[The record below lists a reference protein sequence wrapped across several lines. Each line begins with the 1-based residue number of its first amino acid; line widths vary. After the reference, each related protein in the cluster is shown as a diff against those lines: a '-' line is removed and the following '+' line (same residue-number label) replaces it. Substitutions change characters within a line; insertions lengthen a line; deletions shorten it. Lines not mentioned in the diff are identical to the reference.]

1 LSRDAGNQAGANGK
15 GGAARSR
22 LFYWLPRVVKS
33 ERGGFE
39 MNDGSIMKRTALAL
53 LAALI
58 GLGTARADTLEE
70 KAAMCAGCHGEN
82 GVPQEKT
89 TPVIWGQYQGY
100 LYLQLRDYKRGDR
113 KDDQMTPVVDLL
125 ERDDLLALAKYFSE
139 KQWPRLGQPAAPAEV
154 VTRAQRA
161 NGSVGCTGCHQASY
175 LGEGTQPRLAGQW
188 REYMQQT
195 MLDFRTHKRG
205 NNPGMSDLMA
215 ATSED
220 DIKTMA
226 EYLAGL

>member
-1 LSRDAGNQAGANGK
+1 
-15 GGAARSR
+15 
-22 LFYWLPRVVKS
+22 V
-33 ERGGFE
+33 RGGLDT
-39 MNDGSIMKRTALAL
+39 NDGSIMKRTALAL

-58 GLGTARADTLEE
+58 GLGSACADTLEE
-70 KAAMCAGCHGEN
+70 KVAMCAGCHGEN

-139 KQWPRLGQPAAPAEV
+139 KQWPRLGQPAAPADV

-195 MLDFRTHKRG
+195 MLDFRTRKRG

-220 DIKTMA
+220 DIKAMA
-226 EYLAGL
+226 EYTSGLQ

>member
-1 LSRDAGNQAGANGK
+1 
-15 GGAARSR
+15 
-22 LFYWLPRVVKS
+22 
-33 ERGGFE
+33 
-39 MNDGSIMKRTALAL
+39 MKRIALAL
-53 LAALI
+53 LAVLI
-58 GLGTARADTLEE
+58 GLGAAPADTLEE

-139 KQWPRLGQPAAPAEV
+139 KQWPRLGQPAAPADV

-220 DIKTMA
+220 DIKAMA
-226 EYLAGL
+226 EYTAGLQ

>member
-1 LSRDAGNQAGANGK
+1 
-15 GGAARSR
+15 
-22 LFYWLPRVVKS
+22 
-33 ERGGFE
+33 
-39 MNDGSIMKRTALAL
+39 MNDGSIMKRTAVAL

-58 GLGTARADTLEE
+58 GLGAARADTLEE

-125 ERDDLLALAKYFSE
+125 ERDDLLALAKYFSD

-154 VTRAQRA
+154 VARAQRA

>member
-1 LSRDAGNQAGANGK
+1 
-15 GGAARSR
+15 
-22 LFYWLPRVVKS
+22 
-33 ERGGFE
+33 
-39 MNDGSIMKRTALAL
+39 MKRTALAL
-53 LAALI
+53 LATLI
-58 GLGTARADTLEE
+58 GLGSACADTLEE

-125 ERDDLLALAKYFSE
+125 ERDDMVALAKYFSE
-139 KQWPRLGQPAAPAEV
+139 KQWPRLGQPAAPADV

-188 REYMQQT
+188 KEYLLQS
-195 MLDFRTHKRG
+195 MLDFRTRKRG
-205 NNPGMSDLMA
+205 NNPGMSDLML

-220 DIKTMA
+220 DIKAMA
-226 EYLAGL
+226 EYTSGLQ